1 MSKVSRR
8 ALAGYA
14 ADQLLAGKSAKSVA
28 KSLAAQIHDSGS
40 NIEPEFLLEDIAWEL
55 ENRKALAV
63 GHVTSASALSSKLED
78 DLMEHLK
85 KVTKADKVVLEKHI
99 DKSVIG
105 GVRVE
110 TSGRVWDGT
119 VLRALSE
126 LKEAF

>member
-8 ALAGYA
+8 ALASYA
-14 ADQLLAGKSAKSVA
+14 ADQLLAGQSAKTVA
-28 KSLAAQIHDSGS
+28 RSLAAEIHDSGS
-40 NIEPEFLLEDIAWEL
+40 NIDPEFLFEDIAWEL
-55 ENRKALAV
+55 ENRKALAI
-63 GHVTSASALSSKLED
+63 GHATSASALSAELETE
-78 DLMEHLK
+78 LTKHLK
-85 KVTKADKVVLEKHI
+85 TVTKADKVVLEKHI

-119 VLRALSE
+119 IQRALSE